1 MSKLNFEWDIK
12 KDIAN
17 QKKHKVSFDEAK
29 SIFYDEKAIQ
39 FFDEKNSSE
48 EDRFLMLG
56 MSAKLRILIVSHIF
70 RETKSTLRIISARK
84 ATKKEA
90 EHYSR

>member
-17 QKKHKVSFDEAK
+17 QKKHKVGFDEAK
-29 SIFYDEKAIQ
+29 SVFYDEKAIQ

-56 MSAKLRILIVSHIF
+56 MSAKLRILIVSHVF
-70 RETKSTLRIISARK
+70 RQTKKVIRIISARK

-90 EHYSR
+90 ENYTS

>member
-1 MSKLNFEWDIK
+1 MSKLSFEWDK
-12 KDIAN
+12 NKDIAN

-29 SIFYDEKAIQ
+29 SVFYDEKAIQ
-39 FFDEKNSSE
+39 FFDEKNASE

-56 MSAKLRILIVSHIF
+56 MSAKFRLLIVSHVF
-70 RETKSTLRIISARK
+70 RSIKKTIRIISARK

-90 EHYSR
+90 ENYSD

>member
-1 MSKLNFEWDIK
+1 MSKLSFEWDK
-12 KDIAN
+12 NKDNAN

-29 SIFYDEKAIQ
+29 SVFYDEKATL
-39 FFDEKNSSE
+39 FFDGKNSSE

-56 MSAKLRILIVSHIF
+56 MSAKLRILIVSHVFKPIKK
-70 RETKSTLRIISARK
+70 TIRIISARK

-90 EHYSR
+90 ENYSD

>member
-1 MSKLNFEWDIK
+1 MSKLSFEWDK
-12 KDIAN
+12 NKDIAN

-29 SIFYDEKAIQ
+29 SVFYDEKAIQ

-56 MSAKLRILIVSHIF
+56 MSAKLRILIGFSC
-70 RETKSTLRIISARK
+70 L
-84 ATKKEA
+84 
-90 EHYSR
+90 